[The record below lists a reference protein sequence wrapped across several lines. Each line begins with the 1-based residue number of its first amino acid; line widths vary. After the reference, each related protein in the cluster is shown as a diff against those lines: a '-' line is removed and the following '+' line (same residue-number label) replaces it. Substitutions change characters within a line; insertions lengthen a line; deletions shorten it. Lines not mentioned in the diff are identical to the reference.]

1 MVRDRARA
9 GVAACVSAAALVLV
23 GCPDDRRGV
32 GNGERLTH
40 PQVIGAARAINV
52 GEIDY
57 VVASQGRLVD
67 PQISSMA
74 DRVLQ
79 DHRTALQAL
88 EQVTVQM
95 GLVPEESDISRDL
108 RDDVNDRIQNLAG
121 QEGEDLR
128 DEFLDAMVEKHER
141 SLQVI
146 DDDLLPSTTD
156 PTLQQYLAD
165 LRGLIATHLEEARMY
180 RERRD
185 DRGTGMGTNDRW
197 GTEQDPMGTGTP
209 QRDPARTGNNQ
220 WGTEP
225 DRTGT
230 GTGIDQDRTGTGTG
244 TGRTNGAGGPG
255 GR

>member
-9 GVAACVSAAALVLV
+9 GVVACVSAAALVLV
-23 GCPDDRRGV
+23 GCPDDRRGI

-57 VVASQGRLVD
+57 VVAAQGRLVD
-67 PQISSMA
+67 PQVSSLA

-108 RDDVNDRIQNLAG
+108 RDDVNDRIQGLAG
-121 QEGEDLR
+121 EEGEDLR
-128 DEFLDAMVEKHER
+128 DQFMDDMVQKHER
-141 SLQVI
+141 SLQRI

-165 LRGLIATHLEEARMY
+165 LRGLIAAHLEEARML
-180 RERRD
+180 RDRREDGGMGTGDQWGTERRD
-185 DRGTGMGTNDRW
+185 EW
-197 GTEQDPMGTGTP
+197 GTDERDPTGTGT
-209 QRDPARTGNNQ
+209 QQQ

-230 GTGIDQDRTGTGTG
+230 GTGIDEDRG
-244 TGRTNGAGGPG
+244 TGRTNGVGGPG